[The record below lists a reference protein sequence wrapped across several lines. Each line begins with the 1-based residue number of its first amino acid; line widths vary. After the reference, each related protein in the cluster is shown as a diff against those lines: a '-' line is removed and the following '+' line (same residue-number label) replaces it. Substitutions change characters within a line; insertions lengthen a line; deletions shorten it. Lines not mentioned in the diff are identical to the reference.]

1 MGKIFRPT
9 HYTESDLAN
18 EGFKHLGKNVRIA
31 RNCTIVGP
39 ENISIADNVRI
50 DGYCTIVATGTGYLD
65 LGSYIHVGGYCALL
79 AAEGIVRRFGGWDDA
94 AKALGLSIPD
104 KRPKTGWNAPL
115 TDAERHACQRRGSA
129 EQAYYPSR

>member
-1 MGKIFRPT
+1 MTRPMRVNRCRFCGEAFT
-9 HYTESDLAN
+9 GNHVEAHERTCLDNPSLLA
-18 EGFKHLGKNVRIA
+18 ELRILL
-31 RNCTIVGP
+31 
-39 ENISIADNVRI
+39 D
-50 DGYCTIVATGTGYLD
+50 DGTGRCIRRNLYASM
-65 LGSYIHVGGYCALL
+65 SYRPV